1 VLKSWEP
8 NAPSFEERLESLKYA
23 FKNGYQTSVS
33 YEPMLDDKID
43 DVINKVSPYVTE
55 TVWIGKPNK
64 LNERLSM
71 NGFKNDLV
79 TMDCALRLIQL
90 FSDEYIM
97 ELYDRYRN
105 NPKIIWKDSIKKV
118 IEKLD

>member
-1 VLKSWEP
+1 MLKLWEP
-8 NAPSFEERLESLKYA
+8 NAPDYDQKLESLKYA
-23 FKNGYQTSVS
+23 FNAGYQTSVS
-33 YEPMLDDKID
+33 CEPMLDDKID